1 MLIMP
6 CHLALN
12 SKGAL
17 VGARSAATQSNEGWT
32 CLSCR
37 CRLILH
43 PGGHRTHPWFEHDQ
57 RSAKPSA
64 LMYCQYRNHHD
75 GLPGESFR
83 LLFFH
88 VHEQEVRVI
97 PEAWYCVWCGRHY
110 KGEKH
115 CVSCGTGIYS
125 IEETDWRE
133 NYTCSIG
140 DSRSYPPEDRH
151 SSPLAAG
158 GCGR

>member
-6 CHLALN
+6 CHFALN
-12 SKGAL
+12 SKGSQ
-17 VGARSAATQSNEGWT
+17 VGARSEATQTNESWT
-32 CLSCR
+32 CLSCG

-43 PGGHRTHPWFEHDQ
+43 PGDISEHPWFEHDQ
-57 RSAKPSA
+57 RYTKISA
-64 LMYCQYRNHHD
+64 LMYCQYRNHRD
-75 GLPGESFR
+75 GLLGERFR

-115 CVSCGTGIYS
+115 CAVCHTGIYS
-125 IEETDWRE
+125 IEETAWRE
-133 NYTCSIG
+133 NYTRPVDSPG
-140 DSRSYPPEDRH
+140 DQR
-151 SSPLAAG
+151 PLPRVSG
-158 GCGR
+158 GR

>member
-17 VGARSAATQSNEGWT
+17 VGARSAATQPDENWA
-32 CLSCR
+32 CISCG

-43 PGGHRTHPWFEHDQ
+43 PGEIGEHPWFEHDQ
-57 RSAKPSA
+57 RSAKFNA

-75 GLPGESFR
+75 GLPGERFR
-83 LLFFH
+83 LLFFP
-88 VHEQEVRVI
+88 VHEHEVCVM
-97 PEAWYCVWCGRHY
+97 PEDWYCVWCGRHY

-115 CVSCGTGIYS
+115 CVVCNTGIYS
-125 IEETDWRE
+125 IEETAWRE
-133 NYTCSIG
+133 SYTCAV
-140 DSRSYPPEDRH
+140 DSLDYRGSLP
-151 SSPLAAG
+151 SVSG
-158 GCGR
+158 GW